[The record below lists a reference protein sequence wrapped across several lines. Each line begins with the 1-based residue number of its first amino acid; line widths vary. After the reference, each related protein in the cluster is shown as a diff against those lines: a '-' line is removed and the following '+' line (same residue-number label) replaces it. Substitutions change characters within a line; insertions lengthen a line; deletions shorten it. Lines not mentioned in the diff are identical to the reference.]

1 MVKNKGATAMKPFP
15 FLRPLTACAAL
26 AALLS
31 MSACSLSPIT
41 DPPVTSE
48 ATNATDTIAS
58 PDEYEALIAQL
69 REEILLLKENDYI
82 ARAEYE
88 ARIAVLEAE
97 LAAIE
102 KAPAGEDIPVSGDP
116 EPPRETTADAPA
128 QSAPAVAAFQ
138 YRVEN
143 GSAIIEAYTGSE
155 THVTIPDRIGESPV
169 TRVDDDAFRGTA
181 VRSVVIPPSVT
192 SIGWLAFADC
202 ASLLSVTVPAS
213 VTSIEY
219 GAFDGCP
226 LITIYCPKDSYASR
240 YAAGFGLRQKPV

>member
-1 MVKNKGATAMKPFP
+1 MKS
-15 FLRPLTACAAL
+15 LSLIRGTSLTAVLLSLCLVACTPLSLPETEAKTEKPTQADDSAAL
-26 AALLS
+26 RAY
-31 MSACSLSPIT
+31 
-41 DPPVTSE
+41 
-48 ATNATDTIAS
+48 
-58 PDEYEALIAQL
+58 YEALIA
-69 REEILLLKENDYI
+69 ELKEALLQAKEADYI
-82 ARAEYE
+82 SRAEYE

-143 GSAIIEAYTGSE
+143 GRAIIEAYTGSE